1 VSPGGPAQ
9 RSVSPG
15 GAAPRS
21 VSPGGTGSDG
31 YPGPGYGRASEPPRS
46 RWDGARALEVAS
58 RLLSPRVRA
67 AVGVASL
74 LTVAIVPGAAMAAGA
89 ITVAADAYCTFGSFC
104 LYSGPNFDGQKV
116 EYSGEELFCQDSR
129 PALNVRNVL
138 PNGARSV
145 VNNTRNGTTGLGV
158 KIYSAPEHLVL
169 TTISPGGEV
178 SQLDGKTAQSMQSLC
193 AYPRGN

>member
-9 RSVSPG
+9 RNTSPG
-15 GAAPRS
+15 GAARR
-21 VSPGGTGSDG
+21 GTGSDG
-31 YPGPGYGRASEPPRS
+31 YPGPGYGRASEPSRS
-46 RWDGARALEVAS
+46 RWDGAQRTLDVAS

-116 EYSGEELFCQDSR
+116 EYSGQELFCQDSR
-129 PALNVRNVL
+129 PALNVRSVL

-178 SQLDGKTAQSMQSLC
+178 SELDGKTAQSMQSLC

>member
-9 RSVSPG
+9 RNTSPG
-15 GAAPRS
+15 GAARRD
-21 VSPGGTGSDG
+21 TGSDG
-31 YPGPGYGRASEPPRS
+31 YPGPGYGRASEPSRS
-46 RWDGARALEVAS
+46 RWDGTQRTLDVAS

-116 EYSGEELFCQDSR
+116 EYSGQELFCQDSR
-129 PALNVRNVL
+129 PALNVRSVL

-178 SQLDGKTAQSMQSLC
+178 SELDGKTAQSMQSLC
-193 AYPRGN
+193 SYPRGN

>member
-9 RSVSPG
+9 RNTSPG
-15 GAAPRS
+15 GAARR
-21 VSPGGTGSDG
+21 GTGSDG
-31 YPGPGYGRASEPPRS
+31 YPGPGYGRASEPSRS
-46 RWDGARALEVAS
+46 RWDGAQRTLDVAS

-116 EYSGEELFCQDSR
+116 EYSGQELFCQDSR
-129 PALNVRNVL
+129 PALNVRSVL

>member
-9 RSVSPG
+9 RNTSPG
-15 GAAPRS
+15 GAARR
-21 VSPGGTGSDG
+21 GTGSDG
-31 YPGPGYGRASEPPRS
+31 YPGPGYGRASEPSRS
-46 RWDGARALEVAS
+46 RWDGAQRILDVAS

-116 EYSGEELFCQDSR
+116 EYSGQELFCQDSR
-129 PALNVRNVL
+129 PALNVRSVL
-138 PNGARSV
+138 PSGARSV

-169 TTISPGGEV
+169 TTISPGGQV
-178 SQLDGKTAQSMQSLC
+178 SELDGKTAQSMQSLC

>member
-1 VSPGGPAQ
+1 MSPGGPAQ
-9 RSVSPG
+9 RNTSPG
-15 GAAPRS
+15 GAARR
-21 VSPGGTGSDG
+21 GTGSDG
-31 YPGPGYGRASEPPRS
+31 YPGPGYGRASEPSRS
-46 RWDGARALEVAS
+46 RWDGAQRALELAS

>member
-9 RSVSPG
+9 RNTSPG
-15 GAAPRS
+15 GAARR
-21 VSPGGTGSDG
+21 GTGSDG
-31 YPGPGYGRASEPPRS
+31 YPGPGYGRASEPSRS
-46 RWDGARALEVAS
+46 RWDGAQRTLDVAS

-116 EYSGEELFCQDSR
+116 EYSGQELFCQDSR
-129 PALNVRNVL
+129 PALNVRSVL

-145 VNNTRNGTTGLGV
+145 VNNTRNGNTGLGV

-169 TTISPGGEV
+169 TTISPGGQV
-178 SQLDGKTAQSMQSLC
+178 SELDGKTAQSMQSLC